1 MKVAARGPPGCRRP
15 TWTRRSASEAQ
26 DQGEQPQ
33 GGQLAGA
40 RVRQHGLGQGE
51 PAGAGP
57 QAQPDPAA
65 AGEGH
70 VDPLPLAD
78 RHAAHGDP
86 DDRRRV
92 IVEPTERIAG
102 LAEEVY
108 GPLRVGGAALMQNFS
123 ERQLAAITKF
133 FEGAADLQLDRAN
146 EVRERLEREGP
157 LSA

>member
-1 MKVAARGPPGCRRP
+1 
-15 TWTRRSASEAQ
+15 
-26 DQGEQPQ
+26 
-33 GGQLAGA
+33 
-40 RVRQHGLGQGE
+40 
-51 PAGAGP
+51 
-57 QAQPDPAA
+57 
-65 AGEGH
+65 
-70 VDPLPLAD
+70 
-78 RHAAHGDP
+78 
-86 DDRRRV
+86 V

-146 EVRERLEREGP
+146 DVRERLEREGP